1 MQASLSIIEDPE
13 TGKSR
18 KEMRLELHRA
28 KDEAK
33 LKKRMEQR
41 AEQLRRQGEEVIAT
55 VHLRKKKSDP
65 KRFRRAKRS
74 R

>member
-1 MQASLSIIEDPE
+1 MQASRYEDIETHE
-13 TGKSR
+13 LKL
-18 KEMRLELHRA
+18 RLELHHG

-33 LKKRMEQR
+33 LAQRLAQR
-41 AEQLRRQGEEVIAT
+41 AEQLKRQGEEMVAT

-65 KRFRRAKRS
+65 KRFRRARRS

>member
-1 MQASLSIIEDPE
+1 MQATSYYDQEQE
-13 TGKSR
+13 R
-18 KEMRLELHRA
+18 KRVRVELFHA
-28 KDEAK
+28 GPAEEAK
-33 LKKRMEQR
+33 LQKRMEQR
-41 AEQLRRQGEEVIAT
+41 AEQLRRQGEEVIAR

>member
-1 MQASLSIIEDPE
+1 MQATIYTNPE
-13 TGKSR
+13 TEER
-18 KEMRLELHRA
+18 RLRVELHHA

-33 LKKRMEQR
+33 LQKRMEQR
-41 AEQLRRQGEEVIAT
+41 AEQLRRQGEEVIAR